1 MTFEIYGST
10 ITIEQGSTFSLSI
23 DWADSSGSTLA
34 LSSGN
39 YTARMMGRV
48 GRESSSTL
56 FSFTSGAEITLADTN
71 PNILITVAA
80 TATDDLPAPAEGV
93 YDLELVSA
101 TGVVSK
107 ILKGRLRIERE
118 VTR

>member
-1 MTFEIYGST
+1 MTFEIYGNT
-10 ITIEQGSTFSLSI
+10 ITIEQGSTFSLSLN
-23 DWADSSGSTLA
+23 WADSSGDTLTLSTD
-34 LSSGN
+34 N

-56 FSFTSGAEITLADTN
+56 FSWATGSEIVLANSN
-71 PNILITVAA
+71 PNIVITAAA
-80 TATDDLPAPAEGV
+80 TATDDLPAPTEGV

-101 TGVVSK
+101 AGVVSK

>member
-1 MTFEIYGST
+1 MTFEIYGNT

-23 DWADSSGSTLA
+23 NWSDSAGTTLT
-34 LSSGN
+34 LDTDN

-56 FSFTSGAEITLADTN
+56 FSWTSGAEITLADTN
-71 PNILITVAA
+71 PNVLITAAA
-80 TATDDLPAPAEGV
+80 TATDDLPAPTEGV